1 MLPVKK
7 ILFSTLLLFIAFIY
21 PSVSFAIDYNS
32 AVNEIAQRLD
42 KTAQLYEQ
50 GENDQAKT
58 TVQMAYFEIFESLE
72 GPVRINYSQ
81 QYAYKLEAKFGDI
94 RKMIVAGKS
103 VEEVKTEIEWLKK
116 ETLGLPKIL
125 KSGHKVE
132 AENSNLYAED
142 ILPFWREAVTNIDS
156 LLNDALTEYR
166 ESVEQAD
173 KSAEKRQRAFDLV
186 QQAQFSGFKNTELE
200 IVIRLHRSAERSA
213 EYNAAFSSIA
223 KITKEKFSQQNLI
236 RFGYELSTLVQDLK
250 DELPGLP
257 PTHDFQNPDVNKDTD
272 SALMAQDW
280 NPVVSD
286 IMNAINGALDN
297 YKNGDKTAAI
307 LAVQDAYFDYFEA
320 SGMENA
326 IGSRDSAFKSEL
338 EGYFTRIISML
349 NAKQSQIEIDQQVQ
363 MLKMGLMDAAGN
375 LSDGNLSWWAMLAAS
390 FTIIFREGLEAL
402 LIVAAISA
410 YLIKNDASDK
420 LYVVKNSVVVGL
432 IASAITAVLFQWLFE
447 NSGASRELL
456 EGITM
461 LIAVVVLFSMSYWL
475 LSKVEAAQ
483 WKRYLQSKLATSMT
497 TGSLFGLWLASFLA
511 VYREGAETVL
521 FYFALA
527 ADTNSQ
533 TMAALIAGFSAGVLV
548 LAVIF
553 VVMRYSVVKLPLKP
567 FFIFT
572 GGFMYLM
579 AFVFAGKGVLE
590 LIEGK
595 LFQPTLISSAPEFTP
610 LGIYPYMET
619 LIPQV
624 VLLVAAI
631 FALIAIKS
639 KSKRESTLQT
649 RS

>member
-1 MLPVKK
+1 MLSVRK
-7 ILFSTLLLFIAFIY
+7 ILFSTLLLFIASIY
-21 PSVSFAIDYNS
+21 PSVSFAIDYDS

-58 TVQMAYFEIFESLE
+58 TVQMAYFEVFESLE

-94 RKMIVAGKS
+94 RKMIVAGKP
-103 VEEVKTEIEWLKK
+103 VKDVKKEIEWLKQ
-116 ETLGLPKIL
+116 EALGLPEIL
-125 KSGHKVE
+125 VSGHKLE
-132 AENSNLYAED
+132 AENTNLYAED
-142 ILPFWREAVTNIDS
+142 ILPFWREAITSIDS
-156 LLNDALTEYR
+156 QLNEALTEYR
-166 ESVEQAD
+166 ESVEQPEKA
-173 KSAEKRQRAFDLV
+173 AEKQQRAFDLV

-213 EYNAAFSSIA
+213 DYNAAFSSIA

-257 PTHDFQNPDVNKDTD
+257 PTRDFQIPDVNKDTD
-272 SALMAQDW
+272 TALTARDW

-307 LAVQDAYFDYFEA
+307 LAVQDAYFDHFEA

-326 IGSRDSAFKSEL
+326 VGSRDSAFKSEI

-349 NAKQSQIEIDQQVQ
+349 NAEQTQVEIDQQVQ
-363 MLKMGLMDAAGN
+363 ILKVGLMDAAGN
-375 LSDGNLSWWAMLAAS
+375 LSDGNLSWWAMLVAS

-410 YLIKNDASDK
+410 YLIKNNASDK

-461 LIAVVVLFSMSYWL
+461 LIAVFVLFSMSYWL
-475 LSKVEAAQ
+475 LSKVEAAR
-483 WKRYLQSKLATSMT
+483 WKRYLENKLATSMT

-533 TMAALIAGFSAGVLV
+533 TMAALIAGFAVGVLV

-553 VVMRYSVVKLPLKP
+553 IVMRYSVVKLPLKP

-595 LFQPTLISSAPEFTP
+595 LFQPTLISGAPEFTP

-619 LIPQV
+619 LLPQL
-624 VLLVAAI
+624 VLLVAAL
-631 FALIAIKS
+631 FALIVIKA
-639 KSKRESTLQT
+639 KSKRECALQA
-649 RS
+649 SS